1 MPRWEENRGL
11 TASDLKAMEHAV
23 IVAERAGYP
32 LRHFLSVTPAR
43 GILPADRAR
52 LVGDIRSRH
61 SQLMRRAAEPSIGL
75 WVREHK
81 ADDALDA
88 GEHAHALAWLPL
100 SVPTERV
107 IRALV
112 CGAEI
117 ERNGRALV
125 ADNGRVNLQI
135 EPNDGIDGTM
145 SRLRYLSKGREG
157 RHQGWLVK
165 TGQVGRYW
173 KWEKPAP
180 LIGPRW
186 SPMRGLEDLIKAD
199 ASPEARLHVV
209 KLPTVHETDQ
219 AKQAAIAEPLE
230 APSKRIE
237 APQVE
242 AEPQAVAEP
251 ALPGDTSPTPI
262 YADADP
268 TQASLFEQIDAP
280 AIPVLELVEAKRIRQ
295 GLSQR
300 EVACMFGIK
309 QPAYSNAVI
318 RGHDKL
324 GPWAMRRALEFVRLA
339 A

>member
-23 IVAERAGYP
+23 IVAERAGCP

-61 SQLMRRAAEPSIGL
+61 SQLMRRAAEPPIGL

-88 GEHAHALAWLPL
+88 GEHAHALAWCPL
-100 SVPTERV
+100 SIPIESVF
-107 IRALV
+107 RALV

-117 ERNGRALV
+117 ERKGRALV
-125 ADNGRVNLQI
+125 ADNGRINLQI
-135 EPNDGIDGTM
+135 EPNKGIEGTM
-145 SRLRYLSKGREG
+145 SRLRYISKEREG
-157 RHQGWLVK
+157 RYQGWLKK
-165 TGQVGRYW
+165 TGQASNFW
-173 KWEKPAP
+173 KWERPAP

-199 ASPEARLHVV
+199 ASTEARLHVV
-209 KLPTVHETDQ
+209 KLPTVHAQDE

-230 APSKRIE
+230 APPKRIE
-237 APQVE
+237 APQVK

-251 ALPGDTSPTPI
+251 ALPGDTPPTSI

-268 TQASLFEQIDAP
+268 MQVSLFEQLDAP

-300 EVACMFGIK
+300 EVARMFGIN
-309 QPAYSNAVI
+309 QPAYSNAVV

>member
-61 SQLMRRAAEPSIGL
+61 SQLMRRAAEPPIGL

-88 GEHAHALAWLPL
+88 GEHAHALAWCPL
-100 SVPTERV
+100 SIPIESVF
-107 IRALV
+107 RALV

-117 ERNGRALV
+117 ERKGRALV

-135 EPNDGIDGTM
+135 EPNKGIEGTM
-145 SRLRYLSKGREG
+145 SRLRYLSKEREG
-157 RHQGWLVK
+157 RLEGWLK
-165 TGQVGRYW
+165 ITGQASNFW
-173 KWEKPAP
+173 KWERPAA

-199 ASPEARLHVV
+199 ASTEARLHVV
-209 KLPTVHETDQ
+209 KLPTVHAQDE
-219 AKQAAIAEPLE
+219 AKQAAIAAPLE

-237 APQVE
+237 ATQVE
-242 AEPQAVAEP
+242 AEPQWGAE
-251 ALPGDTSPTPI
+251 ALPGDTPPI
-262 YADADP
+262 YAGP
-268 TQASLFEQIDAP
+268 TQASLFEKIDAP

-300 EVACMFGIK
+300 EVARMFGIN
-309 QPAYSNAVI
+309 QPAYSNAVV

>member
-61 SQLMRRAAEPSIGL
+61 SQLMRRVAEPPIGL

-88 GEHAHALAWLPL
+88 GEHAHALAWLPI
-100 SVPTERV
+100 SVPAERV

-117 ERNGRALV
+117 ERRGRALV

-135 EPNDGIDGTM
+135 EPNKGIDGTM
-145 SRLRYLSKGREG
+145 SRLRYVSKEREG
-157 RHQGWLVK
+157 RHQGWLMK
-165 TGQVGRYW
+165 MGQVGRYW
-173 KWEKPAP
+173 KWERPAP

-209 KLPTVHETDQ
+209 KLPTVHETDE
-219 AKQAAIAEPLE
+219 AKQAANAAPLE
-230 APSKRIE
+230 AP
-237 APQVE
+237 QVQ
-242 AEPQAVAEP
+242 ASAQAVSEP
-251 ALPGDTSPTPI
+251 ALPGDTPATSI
-262 YADADP
+262 YADP

-324 GPWAMRRALEFVRLA
+324 GSWAMRRALEFVRLA

>member
-43 GILPADRAR
+43 GILSADRAR

-61 SQLMRRAAEPSIGL
+61 SQLMRRAAEPAIGL

-81 ADDALDA
+81 ADDALNA
-88 GEHAHALAWLPL
+88 GEHAHALAWLPI
-100 SVPTERV
+100 SVPAERV

-145 SRLRYLSKGREG
+145 SRLRYLGKGREG
-157 RHQGWLVK
+157 RHQGWLMK
-165 TGQVGRYW
+165 TGQAANFW
-173 KWEKPAP
+173 KWERPAP

-199 ASPEARLHVV
+199 VSREAKLHVV
-209 KLPTVHETDQ
+209 KLPTAHEPDA
-219 AKQAAIAEPLE
+219 AKQAANAVPLE
-230 APSKRIE
+230 EPSKRIVV
-237 APQVE
+237 PQVE
-242 AEPQAVAEP
+242 AKPQAVAEP
-251 ALPGDTSPTPI
+251 AMPGDTPPTSI
-262 YADADP
+262 YADP
-268 TQASLFEQIDAP
+268 TQASLFEQFDAP

-300 EVACMFGIK
+300 EVACMFGLN
-309 QPAYSNAVI
+309 QPVYSNAVV
-318 RGHDKL
+318 RRHDKL
-324 GPWAMRRALEFVRLA
+324 GPWAMQRALEFVRLA

>member
-1 MPRWEENRGL
+1 LPR
-11 TASDLKAMEHAV
+11 AFAA
-23 IVAERAGYP
+23 A
-32 LRHFLSVTPAR
+32 TP
-43 GILPADRAR
+43 
-52 LVGDIRSRH
+52 
-61 SQLMRRAAEPSIGL
+61 E
-75 WVREHK
+75 
-81 ADDALDA
+81 LDA

-100 SVPTERV
+100 SVPTESV
-107 IRALV
+107 FRALV

-117 ERNGRALV
+117 ERKGRALV

-157 RHQGWLVK
+157 RHQGWLMK

-209 KLPTVHETDQ
+209 KLPTVHEPDE
-219 AKQAAIAEPLE
+219 AKQAAAIAAPLE
-230 APSKRIE
+230 APPKRIE
-237 APQVE
+237 VPQVQ
-242 AEPQAVAEP
+242 ASAQAVTEP
-251 ALPGDTSPTPI
+251 ALPGDTPPTSI
-262 YADADP
+262 YAGP

-280 AIPVLELVEAKRIRQ
+280 AIPVLKLVEAKRIRQ

-300 EVACMFGIK
+300 EVARMFGIN
-309 QPAYSNAVI
+309 QPAYSNAVV

>member
-43 GILPADRAR
+43 RILPADRAG

-61 SQLMRRAAEPSIGL
+61 SQLMRRAAEPPIGL

-100 SVPTERV
+100 SVPIERV
-107 IRALV
+107 FRALV

-145 SRLRYLSKGREG
+145 SRLRYLGKGREG
-157 RHQGWLVK
+157 RHQGWLMK
-165 TGQVGRYW
+165 TGQAANFWR
-173 KWEKPAP
+173 WEKPAP

-209 KLPTVHETDQ
+209 KLPPVHETDE
-219 AKQAAIAEPLE
+219 AKQAAAIAAPLE

-237 APQVE
+237 APQV
-242 AEPQAVAEP
+242 QAEP
-251 ALPGDTSPTPI
+251 AMPGDTPPTSI
-262 YADADP
+262 YADP

-280 AIPVLELVEAKRIRQ
+280 AIPVLKLVEAKRIRQ

-300 EVACMFGIK
+300 EVARMFGIN
-309 QPAYSNAVI
+309 QPAYSNAVV